1 MIQSTSRPR
10 ASDARYEE
18 LSIRNVL
25 YNVDSR
31 FRRYTTIPSTDY
43 QYQFQTP
50 VNRVVSIRIS
60 SVELPNTYPVISET
74 MGTNSFQVCYNG
86 DPVEVEISS
95 GNYTSTQLLNAIKQ
109 SLIDSGK
116 GDWDLTIDSITGKF
130 TITETNGIPFR
141 LYLNKGNTYP
151 KRTRDFG
158 LGSILGFR
166 EKIYLNETSYTSETS
181 VNLYGDPYLLIKIDD
196 YDLIRTRSREKEVYT
211 ALAKVII
218 DTPKNNYAFD
228 NRTFITKRY
237 VFPQPVDIRVL
248 NIQLLNPN
256 GDIVDLGEQDW
267 SMTVE
272 MEVIENSKLYE
283 NYRTHRLT

>member
-1 MIQSTSRPR
+1 MDIPR
-10 ASDARYEE
+10 ASSSRYEE
-18 LSIRNVL
+18 LSIQNVL

-50 VNRVVSIRIS
+50 VNSVVSIRIS
-60 SVELPNTYPVISET
+60 SVELPNTYPIISET
-74 MGTNSFQVCYNG
+74 NGTNSFEVCYNG
-86 DPVEVEISS
+86 ESVIIEISS
-95 GNYTSTQLLNAIKQ
+95 GNYNSVEILSAIKQ

-116 GDWDLTIDSITGKF
+116 GDWELNIDNITGKF
-130 TITETNGIPFR
+130 TITETNGMPFR
-141 LYLNKGNTYP
+141 LYLNKGNTLP

-166 EKIYLNETSYTSETS
+166 EKIYINQTSYTSES
-181 VNLYGDPYLLIKIDD
+181 PVNLYGDSYLLIKIND
-196 YDLIRTRSREKEVYT
+196 YDLIRTRSREKEEYT
-211 ALAKVII
+211 ALAKIII
-218 DTPKNNYAFD
+218 DNPKNNYVFD

-256 GDIVDLGEQDW
+256 GDVVDFGEQDW

-272 MEVIENSKLYE
+272 METISNSKLYE
-283 NYRTHRLT
+283 NYRTHRLS